1 MVRECQICGLSMRM
15 CREHKKA
22 MAYRQCMAIFFAM
35 DAVFGSGIALA
46 IAARSYAAL
55 GIFVVA
61 AVTSV
66 MLVVKD

>member
-1 MVRECQICGLSMRM
+1 MVRECQICGLSMRL
-15 CREHKKA
+15 CREHKKT
-22 MAYRQCMAIFFAM
+22 MAYRQCMVIIFIM

-66 MLVVKD
+66 VLTVKS